1 MKSPFKSRPPGI
13 VLTGLKA
20 FLASGALA
28 GAIGIWTL
36 LANQVVEGSNTKDVN
51 TDNDVDDS
59 NSLDPMPTLVSLIQ
73 LRTDDQSAAV
83 IPTDLPPAMRTISAI
98 PTATVS
104 IQPQPV
110 QTVNLGAGSGGA
122 QQSGGSAK
130 KPARKK
136 SAAKTRSS

>member
-1 MKSPFKSRPPGI
+1 MNSPFKSRPPGI

-36 LANQVVEGSNTKDVN
+36 LANQAVEGSNTKDVN
-51 TDNDVDDS
+51 TDNGVDDS
-59 NSLDPMPTLVSLIQ
+59 NSLDAMPTLVPLIQ
-73 LRTDDQSAAV
+73 LHTDQSVAV
-83 IPTDLPPAMRTISAI
+83 IPTDLPPALRTISAI

-122 QQSGGSAK
+122 QQSGGGAK
-130 KPARKK
+130 KTARKK
-136 SAAKTRSS
+136 SAAKTRTS

>member
-1 MKSPFKSRPPGI
+1 MNSPFKSRPPGI

-36 LANQVVEGSNTKDVN
+36 LANQAVQGSNTKADN
-51 TDNDVDDS
+51 TDNAVDDS
-59 NSLDPMPTLVSLIQ
+59 NSLEPMPTLVQ
-73 LRTDDQSAAV
+73 LVQLNTDQSVAV
-83 IPTDLPPAMRTISAI
+83 LPTDLPPTLRTISAI

-122 QQSGGSAK
+122 QQSGASAN